1 MNPSI
6 AISALYAMSITTLMA
21 INIGAMVL
29 GNWKVSAIAANGIF
43 VIMALD
49 LYRKTRK

>member
-6 AISALYAMSITTLMA
+6 AISALYAMTIATLMA
-21 INIGAMVL
+21 INIWGMVSS
-29 GNWKVSAIAANGIF
+29 NWKVSAIAANGIF
-43 VIMALD
+43 FIMALD